1 MNIFRTFT
9 LTSLMLHSVLVFS
22 SNDPFNAYIIQIPT
36 PTQDTRIDIAIK
48 DNIDLRGWPTS
59 AGSLAMLDNIPTE
72 NAFIVSKLQAA
83 NYRISGKTNLSEWA
97 NFRSEKSISGW
108 SSVGGQTL
116 NPYGENLNPC
126 GSSSG
131 SAVAVASGL
140 VDIAIGTE
148 TNGSISCPASVNG
161 IVGFKPTVG
170 LLSRHGIVPISSTQ
184 DTAGPMGKSVEIVAE
199 ALEAMAGPDE
209 NDLITLKAPQ
219 NFSYSFLQ
227 ELKNGG
233 IQGKRLGL
241 LKAGSDYEDAAKL
254 IQRISR
260 LINQLGGT
268 VVEIDDQREYPSGAE
283 YFLLLYE
290 FKQGLENYLAKSSS
304 KFKTI
309 ESLIQFNKKYSDKT
323 MPFFQQEI
331 FEKSLQTTGKE
342 EEYQRALKMVD
353 RVRLEFNNLLLK
365 YELDGFIGLT
375 RNPAWA
381 IDYAGGDN
389 TAMANQISFGNGA
402 YAAIAGYPHLTIPLA
417 SIDGLP
423 VGISVIGPAWSDAM
437 IMQIGYTLEANKE
450 KF

>member
-1 MNIFRTFT
+1 
-9 LTSLMLHSVLVFS
+9 
-22 SNDPFNAYIIQIPT
+22 
-36 PTQDTRIDIAIK
+36 
-48 DNIDLRGWPTS
+48 
-59 AGSLAMLDNIPTE
+59 
-72 NAFIVSKLQAA
+72 
-83 NYRISGKTNLSEWA
+83 
-97 NFRSEKSISGW
+97 
-108 SSVGGQTL
+108 
-116 NPYGENLNPC
+116 
-126 GSSSG
+126 
-131 SAVAVASGL
+131 
-140 VDIAIGTE
+140 
-148 TNGSISCPASVNG
+148 
-161 IVGFKPTVG
+161 
-170 LLSRHGIVPISSTQ
+170 
-184 DTAGPMGKSVEIVAE
+184 
-199 ALEAMAGPDE
+199 
-209 NDLITLKAPQ
+209 
-219 NFSYSFLQ
+219 
-227 ELKNGG
+227 
-233 IQGKRLGL
+233 
-241 LKAGSDYEDAAKL
+241 
-254 IQRISR
+254 
-260 LINQLGGT
+260 
-268 VVEIDDQREYPSGAE
+268 
-283 YFLLLYE
+283 LLYE

-353 RVRLEFNNLLLK
+353 QVRLEFNNLLLK

-417 SIDGLP
+417 SIEGLP